1 MPANTTGTLTATGSV
16 THYKTN
22 RARSAQFSIS
32 GTYGTVQFV
41 FEVSLDGTNWAPT
54 SAVLQSTAALVTG
67 TVSPADNSTL
77 SWRVRSA
84 DVQYVRLRVTA
95 IASGSVAVAVT
106 SDDLTDPSLDPVFVL
121 AAADGAITAKTGQ
134 VFITKGSAA
143 ALTLAAPT
151 AVTDDGKELEIVSTT
166 AFAHTVTNAAP
177 GFNNGGVA
185 SDVATFGAAAG
196 NSMNIVA
203 YNGVWYAKNLQGVT
217 LA

>member
-1 MPANTTGTLTATGSV
+1 MPANTTGSLTATGSV

-22 RARSAQFSIS
+22 RALFAQFGIS

-41 FEVSLDGTNWAPT
+41 FEVSADGTNWAPT

-67 TVSPADNSTL
+67 TVSPADNATL
-77 SWRVRSA
+77 SWRVRCA

-95 IASGSVAVAVT
+95 IASGSVAVTAT
-106 SDDLTDPSLDPVFVL
+106 SDDLTLNGTDPVFVL
-121 AAADGAITAKTGQ
+121 AAADGAITAKTG
-134 VFITKGSAA
+134 VVLITKGSAA

-177 GFNNGGVA
+177 GFNNAGAAG
-185 SDVATFGAAAG
+185 DVATYGAAAG
-196 NSMNIVA
+196 NSMNVVA
-203 YNGVWYAKNLQGVT
+203 YNGIWFAKNLQGVT